1 MLGRKA
7 KTERVITNFHG
18 LRFTEKE
25 AKRYISKI
33 EQINKR
39 IDKVYKKLI
48 KGGVSEKLARSM
60 AGDPIPVSIHQIA
73 NKEGSWQ
80 SLLKSLSRA
89 TMRRVSEDTERVIT
103 NMMQVFADR
112 YGLTKHQL
120 EALEDALRS
129 MTVVEFAKWYE
140 NNEDLVDD
148 IFDTSPVSGDQIVS
162 QDELDRLYERIKEAL
177 ELVDLELV
185 E

>member
-1 MLGRKA
+1 
-7 KTERVITNFHG
+7 
-18 LRFTEKE
+18 
-25 AKRYISKI
+25 
-33 EQINKR
+33 
-39 IDKVYKKLI
+39 
-48 KGGVSEKLARSM
+48 
-60 AGDPIPVSIHQIA
+60 
-73 NKEGSWQ
+73 
-80 SLLKSLSRA
+80 
-89 TMRRVSEDTERVIT
+89 MRRVSEDTERVIT

-112 YGLTKHQL
+112 YGLTKDQL